1 MTQQKTRIAVIGA
14 GISGLGAAYLL
25 HPRYDVT
32 VFEKNAYAGGH
43 SRTIDITPD
52 RQQPPVPVD
61 TGFIVY
67 NERNYP
73 HLTGLFRHL
82 GVPTQDSDMSFGAS
96 IGDGG
101 LEYGS
106 KGLFAQ
112 RRNLLRPRFWG
123 MVFDILRFNRR
134 AEKYLDADDMTLGQC
149 LDEMRFGRWFRDYYL
164 LAMGAAIWSC
174 PVDTMLQ
181 FPAATFIR
189 FFKNH
194 GLLTVND
201 HPQWRT
207 VTGGS
212 RAYVAKLSESFAGQ
226 IRRDCG
232 VRSVLRDDSGV
243 TVTDMTGGQ
252 HRFDR
257 VVFACHADEALALI
271 ENPTQAERDILAA
284 FAYQDN
290 RIVVHGDESFM
301 PKSRGAWASWVYL
314 SEGGTDTPGAVS
326 LTYWM
331 NNLQNLPTPSP
342 VLVTLNPGRRP
353 AADTIYDEHVFAHPV
368 FTQQA
373 VKAQGRLGEIQGQNR
388 SHFCGA
394 WQRYGFHEDGLMSAV
409 NVAKDLGADIPWT

>member
-1 MTQQKTRIAVIGA
+1 MTQHKPSLAVIGA

-43 SRTIDITPD
+43 SRTIDIAPD
-52 RQQPPVPVD
+52 PARPPVPVD

-73 HLTGLFRHL
+73 HLTGLFHHL

-96 IGDGG
+96 IGDGM

-134 AEKYLDADDMTLGQC
+134 AEKYLDARDMTLGEC
-149 LDEMRFGRWFRDYYL
+149 LDDMGLGRWFRNYYL

-212 RAYVAKLSESFAGQ
+212 RAYVAKLGESFAGR

-232 VRSVLRDDSGV
+232 VARVRRDENGV
-243 TVTDMTGGQ
+243 TVTDLAGGQ
-252 HRFDR
+252 HVFDH
-257 VVFACHADEALALI
+257 VVFACHADETLALI
-271 ENPTQAERDILAA
+271 ENPTAAERDILGA
-284 FAYQDN
+284 FSYQDN
-290 RIVVHGDESFM
+290 RIVVHSDESFM
-301 PKSRGAWASWVYL
+301 PKSRAAWASWVYL
-314 SEGGTDTPGAVS
+314 SEGGADTPGAVS

-331 NNLQNLPTPSP
+331 NNLQNLPTQAP

-353 AADTIYDEHVFAHPV
+353 AAGKIYDEHVFAHPV
-368 FTQQA
+368 FTRAA
-373 VKAQGRLGEIQGQNR
+373 VAAQGRLGEIQGQNR

-394 WQRYGFHEDGLMSAV
+394 WQRYGFHEDGLLSAV
-409 NVAKDLGADIPWT
+409 NVAKDLGADIPWQ